1 MDLRTI
7 LLAQFPACF
16 LLAVLFFISYLRVR
30 KASAVKSILWV
41 LLFAIALALT
51 ILCAFLGI
59 QAEMW
64 TLKTLFKLGVWSWVG
79 LVVVAIVLALR
90 CAHGIEKKLNQ
101 RKLDKALKK
110 AEAEKNTAVAE
121 AREAGR
127 QEGKA
132 QSEIFSSTAADI
144 PEEKPEQ
151 PEA

>member
-7 LLAQFPACF
+7 LLSQFPACF
-16 LLAVLFFISYLRVR
+16 LLSVLFFINYLRMR
-30 KASAVKSILWV
+30 KASAFKSILLV
-41 LLFAIALALT
+41 LLFAIALALA
-51 ILCAFLGI
+51 IVCGFLGI
-59 QAEMW
+59 QAGMW
-64 TLKTLFKLGVWSWVG
+64 TLKTLFHLTVWSWVG
-79 LVVVAIVLALR
+79 IVVVAIVLVLR

-132 QSEIFSSTAADI
+132 ESEIFSDAAST
-144 PEEKPEQ
+144 PEEKRRQAE
-151 PEA
+151 E